1 MAQKDLIFYSK
12 YVIIYGVCE
21 FYLRQYKAY
30 SIKICEQ
37 NMRKKRK
44 IMEDLWKKEVHLQVK

>member
-30 SIKICEQ
+30 SIKICE
-37 NMRKKRK
+37 KKER
-44 IMEDLWKKEVHLQVK
+44 LWKIYGKKKFIYR